1 MSKKIISLL
10 LTCCILCCLSACGT
24 TTVDV
29 QITPS
34 ESQAD
39 NTVQNVDEIKQ
50 TESKNE
56 ETSCVET
63 SKGKDVTQ
71 KQPTE
76 NQTKPQITVTQTT
89 AHQTAEHKHNY
100 SGATCTYPQRCSCGA
115 TAGNAL
121 GHNFSPATCSNPK
134 TCSRCGVTNGSAL
147 GHNYVNNKC
156 SRCGKSDP
164 DSLPV
169 GLNNLFLIDS
179 YEYQYKS
186 GSFTDSFGNHYD
198 GVHRYTNL
206 YKAIAEKEPSS
217 QFNLNGKYKLFTG
230 SIVASTTTNPNWTY
244 YINIYVDG
252 VLKFSKTGFS
262 KTSGKVDFKVNVTNG
277 QTLKITAGVEGRWGD
292 VDEEICIVNAKLF
305 K

>member
-1 MSKKIISLL
+1 MLKKFISLL
-10 LTCCILCCLSACGT
+10 LACCILFCLTACGT
-24 TTVDV
+24 TETNSNA
-29 QITPS
+29 TNTSS
-34 ESQAD
+34 ESQKDDTTQSTYKPTPTEAKNNESASNIETSEEN
-39 NTVQNVDEIKQ
+39 NTVQEKPVP
-50 TESKNE
+50 S
-56 ETSCVET
+56 
-63 SKGKDVTQ
+63 
-71 KQPTE
+71 
-76 NQTKPQITVTQTT
+76 QTKPTSTVNQSTHT
-89 AHQTAEHKHNY
+89 HSY
-100 SGATCTYPQRCSCGA
+100 SNATCTSPKKCYCGA
-115 TAGNAL
+115 TSGKAL
-121 GHNFSPATCSNPK
+121 GHQFSSATCTSPK
-134 TCSRCGVTNGSAL
+134 TCSKCGTTNGSAL

-156 SRCGKSDP
+156 SRCGKTDP

-169 GLNNLFLIDS
+169 GLNKLFLIDS

-198 GVHRYTNL
+198 GAHHYTNL
-206 YKAIAEKEPSS
+206 YKAIDGKEPSS

-244 YINIYVDG
+244 YIHIYVDD

-262 KTSGKVDFKVNVTNG
+262 KTSGKIDFKVNVTNG